1 MHLAKQFIEL
11 HPNNKTHTLHHSS
24 QFIIEQTY
32 LMITVSWIWTHKRM
46 ATDNFLGCKYI
57 T

>member
-32 LMITVSWIWTHKRM
+32 LIITVSWIWTHKRM